1 MAKGFKNQL
10 NSLNKIKKNIADD
23 ESLDLNAEKIIKI
36 DIDTVI
42 TEKQVR
48 KTRGFDDKS
57 LNELAESISE
67 NGLQSPI
74 IARPADRG
82 QYTLVAGERRLRA
95 MKLLGEKR
103 IDAIVRN
110 LTDRQSAEIQLIENV
125 QREDNSALEL
135 SNYIT
140 ELKKVFDCTVSDL
153 ARRIGK
159 PRDWVSLAVN
169 SHIPEAFECLV
180 EQSTDMRLL
189 KELSAVIEQDPTLAE
204 QVLNKY
210 RDPAVTLTRSALVAE
225 KKAAY
230 EELSEPNAPVATP
243 PVPDSKPSPT
253 VKEKQ
258 NRPVHVTSS
267 RYEVIE
273 VKLNKKKASLLLDQ
287 TVKVIIDDKIE
298 EISLAHFFNT

>member
-36 DIDTVI
+36 DIDTIV

-48 KTRGFDDKS
+48 KTRGFDEKS
-57 LNELAESISE
+57 LSELAESISQ

-82 QYTLVAGERRLRA
+82 RYTLVAGERRLRA
-95 MKLLGEKR
+95 MKLLGETR

-140 ELKKVFDCTVSDL
+140 ELKSVFNCTVSDL

-169 SHIPEAFECLV
+169 SHIPEPFECLV

-189 KELSAVIEQDPTLAE
+189 KELSAVIEQDPTLA
-204 QVLNKY
+204 QHILTKY
-210 RDPAVTLTRSALVAE
+210 QDPAFTLTRSALVAE

-230 EELSEPNAPVATP
+230 DEPTETDTSAAVSEDKPRPIKKAAQSTAEKTP
-243 PVPDSKPSPT
+243 P
-253 VKEKQ
+253 
-258 NRPVHVTSS
+258 S
-267 RYEVIE
+267 RYESIE
-273 VKLNKKKASLLLDQ
+273 IKLNKKKASLLLDQ

-298 EISLAHFFNT
+298 EISLAHFFNS